1 MMDLW
6 QLSIF
11 IKVIELKSFS
21 KAGRAVHL
29 SQPTISSHIKD
40 LEDYIGCRLIDRLG
54 KEAVPTKAG
63 ELLFSYARRIVSL
76 KEEAEAAMAEF
87 QGAVKG
93 TLRTGGSTIPGGYI
107 LPRIIGGFI
116 KKYPDARI
124 SLNIA
129 SSDEIISRILSG
141 DYELAVV
148 GAETADKKIWQK
160 KIIEDEMCLVVPP
173 DHRWAGGNPVS
184 ADDLL
189 SEPFIMRET
198 GSGTMKSFLSIMEE
212 KGFSRDD
219 FNITAEIGSTE
230 AVREA
235 VKSGLGVS
243 IISRLAVAGEI
254 ASGTL
259 SAVGIEGIRLSRSF
273 YLTGHTERSASPVC
287 RAFTDFVEN
296 EFVEKNLGNF

>member
-1 MMDLW
+1 MDLW
-6 QLSIF
+6 QLYIF

-21 KAGRAVHL
+21 RAGKAVHL

-40 LEDYIGCRLIDRLG
+40 LEDHLGCRLIDRLG
-54 KEAVPTKAG
+54 KEAVATKAG
-63 ELLFSYARRIVSL
+63 ELLFSYAKRIVSL

-87 QGAVKG
+87 KG
-93 TLRTGGSTIPGGYI
+93 SIKGNLKTGGSTIPGGYI
-107 LPRIIGGFI
+107 LPGIIGGFI
-116 KKYPDARI
+116 KKYPGARI

-129 SSDEIISRILSG
+129 SSDEIISHILSG
-141 DYELAVV
+141 DYELAIV
-148 GAETADKKIWQK
+148 GAETSDRKIWQK
-160 KIIEDEMCLVVPP
+160 KIIEDELCLIVPS
-173 DHRWAGGNPVS
+173 DHRWAGKKSVS
-184 ADDLL
+184 AEDL
-189 SEPFIMRET
+189 SREPFIMRES
-198 GSGTMKSFLSIMEE
+198 GSGTMKSFMAIMEE

-243 IISRLAVAGEI
+243 IISRLAAAGYL

-259 SAVGIEGIRLSRSF
+259 SAVDINGITLSRSF
-273 YLTGHTERSASPVC
+273 YLTGHNERSASPVC

-296 EFVEKNLGNF
+296 EFIKY